1 MTQMIW
7 CVIWHLKFAHRR
19 VYRTTWKIICLK

>member
-7 CVIWHLKFAHRR
+7 YVIWHLRFVHRL